1 VWDIGVAL
9 ALAGVVL
16 AGALCAAETP
26 ARAAETAAAPAV
38 GALTMDEA
46 VRIALDRN
54 REVIAARLDIEVAQL
69 DVVAARIYPNPVA
82 TYSLG
87 NLVINGNKQG
97 GMVEPQFFSQ
107 PVQSIGVSEI
117 IDVWAKR
124 GARTRAA
131 ERGVEERRL
140 QVEDALREIVYA
152 VRSAF
157 ADVTREQHERQLARE
172 IADRYSDTVRVS
184 RGRFRAGDI
193 SEAELRRVELEG
205 LRYTNAVIDADLELD
220 LAREKLSRLM
230 GLASGAQLPLQVADL
245 ADMRRAY
252 SVPSLISL
260 AMEHRPDV
268 RAAGAAHRT
277 AEAQLDSAKREVY
290 PDLTLGAAYTHS
302 AFTVSGDNPD
312 TLGLSL
318 SLPLPLFDRNQAAIG
333 RSSLDIRRADN
344 DLERLRLLIAHDV
357 AEAVRRAERSRALL
371 DVFEGTVEETDTP
384 TFTPTPTGGGAK
396 AMPPSPPL
404 PPEKRGMLARAE
416 NALRVAEKSYQ
427 AGASSLLE
435 LLDAQR
441 TYLDVRGQYLRAV
454 YDYRQAA
461 VDVNH
466 AVGTEVK

>member
-1 VWDIGVAL
+1 MRRAGRHGGAL
-9 ALAGVVL
+9 ALAVVAGVFG
-16 AGALCAAETP
+16 AGEART
-26 ARAAETAAAPAV
+26 RAAEPAV
-38 GALTMDEA
+38 GALSMDEA

-54 REVIAARLDIEVAQL
+54 REVIAARLDIEAAQL

-97 GMVEPQFFSQ
+97 GTVEPQFFSQ
-107 PVQSIGVSEI
+107 PVQTIGVSEI

-131 ERGVEERRL
+131 ERGVEEKRL

-157 ADVTREQHERQLARE
+157 ADVTREQHERQLARD

-205 LRYTNAVIDADLELD
+205 LRYTNAVIDADLQLD
-220 LAREKLSRLM
+220 LAREKLARLM
-230 GLASGAQLPLQVADL
+230 GLASGAQLPVQVLDL
-245 ADMRRAY
+245 VDTRRAY

-268 RAAGAAHRT
+268 RAAGAARLT

-290 PDLTLGAAYTHS
+290 PDISLGAAYTHS
-302 AFTVSGDNPD
+302 AFTISGDNPD

-371 DVFEGTVEETDTP
+371 DVFEGTVEETEAPAPVPP
-384 TFTPTPTGGGAK
+384 TAGGK
-396 AMPPSPPL
+396 PMPPSPPL

-427 AGASSLLE
+427 AGAISLLE

-454 YDYRQAA
+454 YDYRQAV

-466 AVGTEVK
+466 AVGTEVR